1 MLCDYRFELGFF
13 YEKRKLNP
21 PLNKLRLPINGIL
34 SFEISASTVC
44 TCTFVPNILVLIS
57 EMTSFKVKFCLPGSV
72 DEFKKKC
79 CIVSQRYSVP
89 VLNIFTIVPGQ

>member
-1 MLCDYRFELGFF
+1 M
-13 YEKRKLNP
+13 
-21 PLNKLRLPINGIL
+21 RLQINGIL

-44 TCTFVPNILVLIS
+44 TCTFVPNILV
-57 EMTSFKVKFCLPGSV
+57 PGSV

>member
-1 MLCDYRFELGFF
+1 MWEKEIKSPIKQVEITNKWNFILWNFCF
-13 YEKRKLNP
+13 YSMYMYFCSKYSDFDFWND
-21 PLNKLRLPINGIL
+21 N
-34 SFEISASTVC
+34 
-44 TCTFVPNILVLIS
+44 
-57 EMTSFKVKFCLPGSV
+57 FKVQFRLPGSV